1 MREFEE
7 SIIQAKRNSLKR
19 QLLYLLLGIIIISF
33 IGIFLFLSR
42 GVSIKINPIEAEKK
56 ASVSITKG
64 FSFILNNKIYSLSES
79 IGILVKSEGYKVY
92 QNNFLLNNNSETI
105 EIILEELP
113 GKARIR
119 INPFSEKTKIKFN
132 EKYIKNEE
140 IININNLNGLYSYTI
155 SNPLFAKYTDQIEVG
170 LGQLKEIDI
179 NLTKEEI
186 PVQILS
192 KPSDA
197 DIYLNNELIGSTPFK
212 NLLLSGE
219 YNLIIKKEGFKNL
232 VETLIVSTEKKVID
246 KNFSLELLPGEIF
259 IKSSENDSEIYI
271 DNVYSGMGAIRK
283 KLPPGDHTIS
293 IMKDGF
299 YTFTKEVLIV
309 SKTINQ
315 QEIILEEKIGSVK
328 IKSNPVANVTINGK
342 SYGETPLS
350 LSLRS
355 VEQKIELS
363 KEGYRSFFT
372 SLIPNT
378 EFEKKIE
385 VYLKT
390 NAQAR
395 LDESPLKYKNK
406 AGIEMNLLMPGEFQ
420 IGSSKR
426 EAGRHSNEVIRN
438 IKLTKPFYI
447 SSTLI
452 TEDQY
457 NKFSRKSSLNSNKP
471 ITSIS
476 WYEAAKF
483 CNWLS
488 DQEGFDKVYNFTN
501 NNYTGLNIESNG
513 YRLPTESEWV
523 WAVKFYKQSDI
534 KIFTWGNKM
543 PVKKNVG
550 NLSGEEMKDKNSK
563 FIIGYSDNY
572 SNLSPVKSYQPINSG
587 LYDITG
593 NAHEWM
599 NDYYELTN
607 FESKNI
613 ELNRMG
619 PVFGSGHVIRG
630 SSWRSAT
637 LRELRLSFRDKS
649 SNGADDISFRV
660 ARWLGE

>member
-1 MREFEE
+1 MKEFEE
-7 SIIQAKRNSLKR
+7 SIIQAKRNSFKR

-42 GVSIKINPIEAEKK
+42 GVSIKINPIEAEKR

-64 FSFILNNKIYSLSES
+64 FSFIMNNKIYSLSKNIS
-79 IGILVKSEGYKVY
+79 ILVKSEGYRIY

-113 GKARIR
+113 GKVKMRIS
-119 INPFSEKTKIKFN
+119 PFSEKTKIKFN
-132 EKYIKNEE
+132 EKFIKNEE
-140 IININNLNGLYSYTI
+140 IINIDNLNGLYSYTI
-155 SNPLFAKYTDQIEVG
+155 SNPLFTEYTDQIVVE
-170 LGQLKEIDI
+170 LGQSKEIDI
-179 NLTKEEI
+179 NLIKEEI

-192 KPSDA
+192 KPSGA
-197 DIYLNNELIGSTPFK
+197 YIYLNNELIGSTPFK
-212 NLLLSGE
+212 DLLLSGE
-219 YNLIIKKEGFKNL
+219 YNLILKKEGYKNL
-232 VETLIVSTEKKVID
+232 VETIIVSSEEKVFD

-259 IKSSENDSEIYI
+259 IKSSEDDSEIYI
-271 DNVYSGMGAIRK
+271 DNIYSGMGAIRK
-283 KLPPGDHTIS
+283 KMSPGDHTIS

-299 YTFTKEVLIV
+299 YTFSKKVLIV
-309 SKTINQ
+309 SKRINQ
-315 QEIILEEKIGSVK
+315 QKITLEEKIGLVK
-328 IKSNPVANVTINGK
+328 IISSPVADVLINGK
-342 SYGETPLS
+342 SYGETPLN

-355 VEQKIELS
+355 VEQNIELF

-385 VYLKT
+385 IFLKT
-390 NAQAR
+390 NTQAK
-395 LDESPLKYKNK
+395 LDEAPLKYKNK
-406 AGIEMNLLMPGEFQ
+406 VGIEMNLIMPGEFQ
-420 IGSSKR
+420 LGSFKR
-426 EAGRHSNEVIRN
+426 EAGRYSNEVIRN
-438 IKLTKPFYI
+438 VKLTKPFYI

-457 NKFSRKSSLNSNKP
+457 NSFLKKSSLNSNKP

-488 DQEGFDKVYNFTN
+488 EQEGLDKVYNFTN
-501 NNYTGLNIESNG
+501 NNYTGLNMESNG
-513 YRLPTESEWV
+513 YRIPTESEWV

-550 NLSGEEMKDKNSK
+550 NLSGEEMKNKNSK
-563 FIIGYSDNY
+563 YIKGYSDNY
-572 SNLSPVKSYQPINSG
+572 KNLSPVKSYQPTNSG

-593 NAHEWM
+593 NTHEWM

-619 PVFGSGHVIRG
+619 PIFGNGHVIRG

-649 SNGADDISFRV
+649 SKGEDDISFRV
-660 ARWLGE
+660 ARWIGE

>member
-7 SIIQAKRNSLKR
+7 SIIQAKRNSFKR
-19 QLLYLLLGIIIISF
+19 QLLYLLFGIIIISF
-33 IGIFLFLSR
+33 IGIFLFFSR

-64 FSFILNNKIYSLSES
+64 FSFILNNKIYSLSKS
-79 IGILVKSEGYKVY
+79 IGILVKSEGYRVY

-113 GKARIR
+113 GKVKMR

-132 EKYIKNEE
+132 EKFIKNEE
-140 IININNLNGLYSYTI
+140 IINIDNLNGLYNYTI
-155 SNPLFAKYTDQIEVG
+155 SNPLFAEFTDRIEIG
-170 LGQLKEIDI
+170 LGQSKEIDI
-179 NLTKEEI
+179 NLIKKEI

-212 NLLLSGE
+212 DLLLSGE
-219 YNLIIKKEGFKNL
+219 YNLILKKEGYKNL
-232 VETLIVSTEKKVID
+232 VETIIISSEEKFFD

-259 IKSSENDSEIYI
+259 IKSSESDSEIYI

-283 KLPPGDHTIS
+283 KLSPGDHTIS

-299 YTFTKEVLIV
+299 YTFSKKVLIV
-309 SKTINQ
+309 SKRINQ

-328 IKSNPVANVTINGK
+328 IISSPVADVIINGK
-342 SYGETPLS
+342 SYGETPLNI
-350 LSLRS
+350 SLRS
-355 VEQKIELS
+355 VEQNIELF
-363 KEGYRSFFT
+363 KEGHRSFFT
-372 SLIPNT
+372 SLTPNT

-385 VYLKT
+385 VFLKT
-390 NAQAR
+390 NAQAK
-395 LDESPLKYKNK
+395 LDESPLRYKNK
-406 AGIEMNLLMPGEFQ
+406 FGIEMNLIMPGEFQ
-420 IGSSKR
+420 LGSSKR
-426 EAGRHSNEVIRN
+426 EAGRYSNEVIRN
-438 IKLTKPFYI
+438 VKLTKPFYI

-457 NKFSRKSSLNSNKP
+457 NSFLRESSLNSNKP

-476 WYEAAKF
+476 WFEAAKF

-488 DQEGFDKVYNFTN
+488 EQEGLDKVYNFIN
-501 NNYTGLNIESNG
+501 SNYTGLNMESNG
-513 YRLPTESEWV
+513 YRIPTESEWV

-550 NLSGEEMKDKNSK
+550 NLSGEEMKNKNSK
-563 FIIGYSDNY
+563 YIKGYFDNY
-572 SNLSPVKSYQPINSG
+572 KNLSPVKSYQPTNSG

-599 NDYYELTN
+599 HDYYELTN
-607 FESKNI
+607 FEFKNI

-619 PVFGSGHVIRG
+619 PIAGNGHVIRG

-649 SNGADDISFRV
+649 SKGEDDISFRV
-660 ARWLGE
+660 ARWIGE

>member
-19 QLLYLLLGIIIISF
+19 QLLYLLFGIIIISF
-33 IGIFLFLSR
+33 ISIFLFLSR
-42 GVSIKINPIEAEKK
+42 GVSIKINPVEAEKK

-64 FSFILNNKIYSLSES
+64 FSFILNNKIYSLSKS
-79 IGILVKSEGYKVY
+79 IGILVKSEGYRVY

-113 GKARIR
+113 GKVKMR

-132 EKYIKNEE
+132 EKFIKNEE
-140 IININNLNGLYSYTI
+140 IINIDNLNGLYNYTI
-155 SNPLFAKYTDQIEVG
+155 SNPLFAEFTDRIEIG
-170 LGQLKEIDI
+170 LGQSKEIDI
-179 NLTKEEI
+179 NLIKKEI

-192 KPSDA
+192 KPSGA
-197 DIYLNNELIGSTPFK
+197 NIYLNNESIGSTPFK
-212 NLLLSGE
+212 DLLLSGE
-219 YNLIIKKEGFKNL
+219 YNLILKKEGYKNL
-232 VETLIVSTEKKVID
+232 VETIIISSEEKVFD

-259 IKSSENDSEIYI
+259 IKSSESDSEIYI

-283 KLPPGDHTIS
+283 KLSPGDHTIS

-299 YTFTKEVLIV
+299 HTFSKKVLIV
-309 SKTINQ
+309 SKRINQ

-328 IKSNPVANVTINGK
+328 IISSPVADVVINGK
-342 SYGETPLS
+342 SYGETPLNI
-350 LSLRS
+350 SLRS
-355 VEQKIELS
+355 VEQNIELF
-363 KEGYRSFFT
+363 KEGHRSFFT
-372 SLIPNT
+372 SLTPNT

-385 VYLKT
+385 VFLKT
-390 NAQAR
+390 NAQAK

-406 AGIEMNLLMPGEFQ
+406 FGIEMNLIMPGEFQ
-420 IGSSKR
+420 LGSSKR
-426 EAGRHSNEVIRN
+426 EAGRYSNEVTRN

-457 NKFSRKSSLNSNKP
+457 NSFLRESFLNSNKP

-476 WYEAAKF
+476 WFEAAKF

-488 DQEGFDKVYNFTN
+488 EQEGLDKVYNFIN
-501 NNYTGLNIESNG
+501 NNYTGLNMESNG
-513 YRLPTESEWV
+513 YRIPTESEWV

-550 NLSGEEMKDKNSK
+550 NLSGEEMKNKNSK
-563 FIIGYSDNY
+563 YIKGYFDNY
-572 SNLSPVKSYQPINSG
+572 KNLSPVKSYQPTNSG

-599 NDYYELTN
+599 HDYYELTN

-619 PVFGSGHVIRG
+619 PIVGNGHVIRG

-649 SNGADDISFRV
+649 SKGEDDISFRV
-660 ARWLGE
+660 ARWIGE

>member
-19 QLLYLLLGIIIISF
+19 QLIYLLLGLIIISF
-33 IGIFLFLSR
+33 IGIFLFFSR

-64 FSFILNNKIYSLSES
+64 FSFILNNKIYSLSKS

-105 EIILEELP
+105 EIILEEVP
-113 GKARIR
+113 GKVKIR

-132 EKYIKNEE
+132 EKFIKNEE

-155 SNPLFAKYTDQIEVG
+155 SNPLFADYTDQIEVE

-179 NLTKEEI
+179 NLIKKEM

-192 KPSDA
+192 KPSNA

-212 NLLLSGE
+212 DLLLSGE
-219 YNLIIKKEGFKNL
+219 YNLILKKEGYENL
-232 VETLIVSTEKKVID
+232 VKTIIVSTEEKVFD
-246 KNFSLELLPGEIF
+246 KNFSLELLPGELF
-259 IKSSENDSEIYI
+259 IKSNENDSEIYI
-271 DNVYSGMGAIRK
+271 DNVYSGMGTVRK
-283 KLPPGDHTIS
+283 KLSPGDHIIT

-299 YTFTKEVLIV
+299 YTFSKKVLIV
-309 SKTINQ
+309 SKKINQ
-315 QEIILEEKIGSVK
+315 QEVILEEKIGLVK
-328 IKSNPVANVTINGK
+328 IISSPLADVVINGK
-342 SYGETPLS
+342 LYGETPLN
-350 LSLRS
+350 LSLRA
-355 VEQKIELS
+355 VEQNIELS
-363 KEGYRSFFT
+363 RDGYRSYSA

-385 VYLKT
+385 VSLKT
-390 NAQAR
+390 NAQAK

-406 AGIEMNLLMPGEFQ
+406 AGIEMNLFMTGELQ
-420 IGSSKR
+420 LGSSKR
-426 EAGRHSNEVIRN
+426 EEGRHSNEVIRN
-438 IKLTKPFYI
+438 VKLTKPFYI

-457 NKFSRKSSLNSNKP
+457 NKFLRKTSLSSNKP

-501 NNYTGLNIESNG
+501 NNYTGLNLESNG

-534 KIFTWGNKM
+534 KIFTWGNEM

-550 NLSGEEMKDKNSK
+550 NLSGEEIKDKNSK
-563 FIIGYSDNY
+563 FIRGYSDNY
-572 SNLSPVKSYQPINSG
+572 PNLSPVKSFQPINSG

-619 PVFGSGHVIRG
+619 PAFGSGHVIRG

-649 SNGADDISFRV
+649 SKGEDDISFRV

>member
-19 QLLYLLLGIIIISF
+19 QLIYLLLGLIIISF
-33 IGIFLFLSR
+33 IGIFLFFSR

-64 FSFILNNKIYSLSES
+64 FSFILNNKIYSLSKS

-105 EIILEELP
+105 EIILEEVP
-113 GKARIR
+113 GKVKIR

-132 EKYIKNEE
+132 EKFIKNEE

-155 SNPLFAKYTDQIEVG
+155 SNPLFADYTDQIEVE

-179 NLTKEEI
+179 NLIKKEM

-192 KPSDA
+192 KPSNA

-212 NLLLSGE
+212 DLLLSGE
-219 YNLIIKKEGFKNL
+219 YNLILKKEGYENL
-232 VETLIVSTEKKVID
+232 VKTIIVSTEEKVFD
-246 KNFSLELLPGEIF
+246 KNFSLELLPGELF
-259 IKSSENDSEIYI
+259 IKSNENDSEIYI
-271 DNVYSGMGAIRK
+271 DNVYSGMGTVRK
-283 KLPPGDHTIS
+283 KLSPGDHIIT

-299 YTFTKEVLIV
+299 YTFSKKVLIV
-309 SKTINQ
+309 SKKINQ
-315 QEIILEEKIGSVK
+315 QEVILEERIGSVK
-328 IKSNPVANVTINGK
+328 IISSPVADVVINGK
-342 SYGETPLS
+342 LYGETPLN
-350 LSLRS
+350 LSLRA
-355 VEQKIELS
+355 VEQNVELS
-363 KEGYRSFFT
+363 REGYRSYST

-390 NAQAR
+390 NSQAK
-395 LDESPLKYKNK
+395 LDESPLKYKNN
-406 AGIEMNLLMPGEFQ
+406 AGIEMNLFMPGEFQ
-420 IGSSKR
+420 LGSSKR
-426 EAGRHSNEVIRN
+426 EAGRYSNEVIRN
-438 IKLTKPFYI
+438 VKLTKPFYI

-457 NKFSRKSSLNSNKP
+457 NKFLRKSSLNSDKP

-488 DQEGFDKVYNFTN
+488 DQEGLDKVYNFIN
-501 NNYTGLNIESNG
+501 NNYTGLNLDSNG

-523 WAVKFYKQSDI
+523 WAVKFYKQSNI

-550 NLSGEEMKDKNSK
+550 NLSGEEMKNKNSK
-563 FIIGYSDNY
+563 FIKGYSDNFA
-572 SNLSPVKSYQPINSG
+572 NLSPVKSYQPTNSG

-607 FESKNI
+607 FESKDI
-613 ELNRMG
+613 EINRMG
-619 PVFGSGHVIRG
+619 PLFGNGHVIRG

-637 LRELRLSFRDKS
+637 LRELRLSYRDKS
-649 SNGADDISFRV
+649 SNGEDDISFRV
-660 ARWLGE
+660 ARWIGE